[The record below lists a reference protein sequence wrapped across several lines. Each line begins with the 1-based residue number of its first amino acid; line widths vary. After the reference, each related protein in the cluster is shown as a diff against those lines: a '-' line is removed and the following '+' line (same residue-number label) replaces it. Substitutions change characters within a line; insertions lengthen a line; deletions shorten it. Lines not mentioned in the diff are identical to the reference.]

1 MKIKNIIIS
10 IVLLSSITYAEE
22 SMWNKVK
29 SNTSSAWNTT
39 KEKVSNITTEDVKD
53 GASKGYE
60 KTKEVS
66 AKAWNSSKEQYNKIM
81 EDK

>member
-10 IVLLSSITYAEE
+10 IILLSSLSFAEE

-39 KEKVSNITTEDVKD
+39 KDKVNNITSDELKREID
-53 GASKGYE
+53 S
-60 KTKEVS
+60 
-66 AKAWNSSKEQYNKIM
+66 W
-81 EDK
+81 